1 MDTIRREGPMDTIN
15 LDGEEA
21 SDGLLSLVI
30 AVVELLVEALE
41 QEAIRRMESGA
52 LTDEEIERLGAQLAA
67 LHEEIAQLKADND
80 LEDDVSQLRG
90 SLSDLVEDAL
100 ERVDD
105 EPHPGFSF
113 LDDISKPS
121 PEGPATKQQ
130 SNGEGSPTVTSEQQ
144 SNEEESNGEESSPM
158 TPAQQPEGEP
168 K

>member
-1 MDTIRREGPMDTIN
+1 MDTIN

-30 AVVELLVEALE
+30 AVVELLIEALE

-100 ERVDD
+100 KRVDD

-113 LDDISKPS
+113 LEGVSKPS
-121 PEGPATKQQ
+121 PEEPAT
-130 SNGEGSPTVTSEQQ
+130 EQQ
-144 SNEEESNGEESSPM
+144 SKEVSSPM
-158 TPAQQPEGEP
+158 TPDQQSEGETE
-168 K
+168 